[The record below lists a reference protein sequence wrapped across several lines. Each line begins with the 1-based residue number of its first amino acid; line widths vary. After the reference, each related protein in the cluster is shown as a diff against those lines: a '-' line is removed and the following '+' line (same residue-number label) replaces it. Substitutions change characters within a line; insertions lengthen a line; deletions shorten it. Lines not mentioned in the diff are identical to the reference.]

1 MLGTAPVVG
10 TVVISYQYYM
20 NVANRLSRLARS
32 VITKGN
38 LEDADKRSLLEI
50 IKELEKQGLSEE
62 KLGVLEK
69 VKVRNFN
76 CDILNFVK
84 LIALVLVCSSDYT
97 KNGNQEFQVS
107 NYITSGGKNQG
118 GSLNLEGLG
127 ISTVGNILKLNSG
140 DLNRLESLSSEK
152 SSNEVKA
159 SEPKPTTSNA
169 NNSSTETPS
178 EQQTDNTQTVE
189 QNTSSTSSEENSDGE
204 KASEPKSTT
213 SNANNS
219 STEDSAKRIYNKYNF
234 MFGPKVDLK
243 EIFSDM
249 FDELLKVTGGE
260 FLDKNQFLSDNELLL
275 VITDSRGIEY
285 ALRGLIDKIYLHLID
300 KLDGLPTEITY
311 VKDQILDIRTSTIT
325 AQKNGAILVDKLIGS
340 NRKIKGSSD
349 SSTALFV
356 RCHKKIK
363 EFMMNVKYFKWNC
376 HLNWPEIYND
386 ELIKEMEEKH
396 KKEERRHISI
406 GQDTYDF
413 VESLGEGAQASVGK
427 YKKQDGTEVAL
438 KFFKNPLDLSVERE
452 ALASQELGN
461 ISKAEKYF
469 VIPKKVKDGVFELPL
484 AKMDMLAKVKEI
496 QNKRETKNLT
506 RKTLKSTLRR
516 AKHVLK
522 AVSLLNERNLYH
534 RDVALRNLLF
544 FKDTQ
549 TDSKDSQN
557 SKPKSRIKLSDFGL
571 LRVDFTEDL
580 FDVSETLLDL
590 LLISEEVTHRDGF
603 PYYSVHDLACAFED
617 LKLDKIEDLD
627 IENRTYYSFE
637 LNKKYG
643 GAKKEDV
650 ITYLNICKKL
660 ACEKF
665 EFNASDA
672 LGKIKELEDKIK
684 STESN

>member
-1 MLGTAPVVG
+1 
-10 TVVISYQYYM
+10 M
-20 NVANRLSRLARS
+20 NVADRLSRLARL

-38 LEDADKRSLLEI
+38 LEDADKRSLLGI

-69 VKVRNFN
+69 VKVRSFN
-76 CDILNFVK
+76 CDILNFVR

-159 SEPKPTTSNA
+159 SEPKSTTSNA

-189 QNTSSTSSEENSDGE
+189 QNTSSTSSEENSDE
-204 KASEPKSTT
+204 VKASEPKSTT

-219 STEDSAKRIYNKYNF
+219 STEDSAQRIYDKYNF
-234 MFGPKVDLK
+234 RFEPKVDFK

-260 FLDKNQFLSDNELLL
+260 FLDKNQFLSDNRSLLI
-275 VITDSRGIEY
+275 ITDSKDIEY
-285 ALRGLIDKIYLHLID
+285 ALGDLIDKIYLHLID
-300 KLDGLPTEITY
+300 KLDGLPTEITN
-311 VKDQILDIRTSTIT
+311 VKDQILNSDSSWARE
-325 AQKNGAILVDKLIGS
+325 NGATLVDKLIDS
-340 NRKIKGSSD
+340 NREIKKSSD
-349 SSTALFV
+349 RSTALFV
-356 RCHKKIK
+356 RCHEKIK
-363 EFMMNVKYFKWNC
+363 EFMMSVKYFRYNC
-376 HLNWPEIYND
+376 PLNWPKFYNAKF
-386 ELIKEMEEKH
+386 IKKMKKEH
-396 KKEERRHISI
+396 KKEERRHILI

-413 VESLGEGAQASVGK
+413 VESLGKGAQASVDK

-438 KFFKNPLDLSVERE
+438 KFFKKLSDFDIKKE
-452 ALASQELGN
+452 ALASQELGK
-461 ISKAEKYF
+461 IPDAEKYF
-469 VIPKKVKDGVFELPL
+469 VIPKKVKDGVFESPL
-484 AKMDMLAKVKEI
+484 AKMDMRAKVKEI

-506 RKTLKSTLRR
+506 QKTLKSTLRR
-516 AKHVLK
+516 ARQVLK
-522 AVSLLNERNLYH
+522 AVSLLNERNFYH
-534 RDVALRNLLF
+534 RDVQLQNLLF

-571 LRVDFTEDL
+571 FRVGVDSEENLLRV
-580 FDVSETLLDL
+580 SKTLLGL
-590 LLISEEVTHRDGF
+590 LLISDKISDGSL
-603 PYYSVHDLACAFED
+603 YDLARDFKY